1 MKHHVFS
8 SMPQPA
14 RHALSRFSLKG
25 LLHALVCLLALYTAV
40 PLLAQS
46 AGTGAIEGTVQDATG
61 AVVPN
66 ATVTAT
72 NVNTGVVTTR
82 STTSAGFYSVG
93 SLIPGT
99 YTVSVSAK
107 GFRTFV
113 QENLVVDQSHTSGL
127 NVPLTNGA
135 ASETVTVTEQPPAL
149 ETTNAALGGT
159 IENSEYTALPV
170 IISGLQ
176 QRDVTQFSN
185 LLPGAQVPPG
195 GRSSIIGGTAQ
206 RLGELYIDG
215 LPLTTVS
222 QQGDNRPVFNIVPL
236 EAIDSIQVITSGF
249 SAQYQG
255 AGLENYGTKSGG
267 NKYHGSVFE
276 YIRNTEFD
284 AWSFSAKPGGFNTVK
299 SVVNG
304 VVVSTPGPKTPEHQ
318 NEYGFTIGGP
328 VSIPKIFNGH
338 DRLFVFGTFDKFR
351 SSQGANPT
359 ASTLPSTLMRTGN
372 FQELLPTSAGGL
384 GNTSGV
390 NYPIYDPTTQA
401 SCTAHSTTGAC
412 RYQYGYGPGAANGAA
427 GNPVKNGAAI
437 NVVPA
442 SQLSPISQYL
452 EKFLPAPSIDTVGVI
467 QNNYVAGIPSGY
479 QNWIYSGRVD
489 YTMSDKN
496 RLSFLLTGGNR
507 HAVPYTSTTT
517 NFPVPYLVST
527 LSTVAGHY
535 AALEDTYTISTSLVN
550 QFKFG
555 FMNFGG
561 PPILN
566 PTNGITPYEIKTAG
580 VTGLPAGQAS
590 ENFPGVTFGGS
601 NAQGTWATPSTGS
614 TSVSETYTL
623 VDNLQWVKGNHAMTF
638 GFQYQALENNA
649 STADTGS
656 LPVNLNFSTNETGNV
671 SGTSFVSGTG
681 YSYASYIL
689 GAVGSTGV
697 TQQGF
702 SVLGGRFHPFS
713 PYFQDDWKITPKLTL
728 NLGMRWDY
736 FPTYNEV
743 LDRWSFLNPT
753 ITNPITGNPG
763 ALQFA
768 GDHGGSGI
776 SCGCRSPANSWKKNF
791 GPRFGFAYAVDS
803 KTVFRGAYALLYTHG
818 GGTGGAGGAGT
829 GTGQAGFNSAQ
840 TFTDNTNGPAF
851 YLNNNTAFAN
861 ANTNFGGPGY
871 VLPAVAPITAASQ
884 ALNTGFY
891 VTSAGAYSGAGT
903 SIAYAD
909 PYLSG
914 RSPELSFYNFGM
926 QKEIVKDITV
936 TANYVGTQTH
946 FLIAASNIRGLQS
959 GQIDPGYL
967 SSVGPVNC
975 GTPTAFSSCLTA
987 AATSANLAKIS
998 AAGVNLPVPYA
1009 SYTAAAALSSSAT
1022 VAHML
1027 TWMPQY
1033 NGTSDTWGAVANSNY
1048 NAFQLSVE
1056 KRMSH
1061 GLSMTVN
1068 YTFSKNIDDAGTIR
1082 SGYAIPAA
1090 ATSNG
1095 KAWSADHIDRSI
1107 SANNLPEMLTIF
1119 GVYKLPFGKGGI
1131 GRDHFITR
1139 AVASGWQLSEIYQYS
1154 SGLPLAVVAT
1164 CGTLQNVGQGQCMP
1178 DLNPNFNGSLR
1189 TADGWG
1195 AGATAANLATKS
1207 YLNGYINTAN
1217 ATNNP
1222 SALGLGV
1229 GGATCSATTG
1239 PFCNSNNL
1247 SIGNAPR
1254 IAPYGLR
1261 GQGIYRLAMTVSRN
1275 FDITDRLKFLF
1286 RVDCQ
1291 NVTNHTTFGNNAQN
1305 NQIGLNVSTSTFG
1318 TLNFA
1323 STDSRAFQF
1332 SGRISF

>member
-1 MKHHVFS
+1 MH
-8 SMPQPA
+8 PPA
-14 RHALSRFSLKG
+14 RRSIGRFRLLG
-25 LLHALVCLLALYTAV
+25 LLHALVCLLAFSTTAS
-40 PLLAQS
+40 LMAQS

-82 STTSAGFYSVG
+82 TTTSAGFYSIG
-93 SLIPGT
+93 PLIPGT
-99 YTVSVSAK
+99 YTVSVSAT

-113 QENLVVDQSHTSGL
+113 QENLIVDQSHTSGL
-127 NVPLTNGA
+127 NVPLTNGT

-159 IENSEYTALPV
+159 IENSEYTALPIV
-170 IISGLQ
+170 IAGLQ

-215 LPLTTVS
+215 LPLTTAS

-276 YIRNTEFD
+276 YIRNTAFD

-304 VVVSTPGPKTPEHQ
+304 TVVTLPGPKTPEHQ

-328 VSIPKIFNGH
+328 ISIPKVFNGH
-338 DRLFVFGTFDKFR
+338 DKLFFFATFDKFK

-359 ASTLPSTLMRTGN
+359 ASTLPSTLMRAGN

-384 GNTSGV
+384 GNTSGA

-412 RYQYGYGPGAANGAA
+412 RYQYGYGPGATNGAA
-427 GNPVKNGAAI
+427 GAPVRTSAPV
-437 NVVPA
+437 NVIPA

-452 EKFLPAPSIDTVGVI
+452 EKFLPAPSIDTTGVI

-489 YTMSDKN
+489 YAMSEKN
-496 RLSFLLTGGNR
+496 RISFLYTSGNR
-507 HAVPYTSTTT
+507 HAVPYTATTT

-535 AALEDTYTISTSLVN
+535 IALEDTYTISSSLVN

-555 FMNFGG
+555 YMYFGG
-561 PPILN
+561 PPIRN
-566 PTNGITPYEIKTAG
+566 PTNGITQYEIKTAG

-590 ENFPGVTFGGS
+590 ENFPGVIFGGS

-614 TSVSETYTL
+614 TSVSNTFTFTFI
-623 VDNLQWVKGNHAMTF
+623 DNVQWVKGNHAMTF
-638 GFQYQALENNA
+638 GFQYQALQNNA

-656 LPVNLNFSTNETGNV
+656 LPINLNFSTNDTGNV
-671 SGTSFVSGTG
+671 NGTAFVTGTG
-681 YSYASYIL
+681 YSYASYML
-689 GAVGSTGV
+689 GAVGSTSV
-697 TQQGF
+697 TQQSF
-702 SVLGGRFHPFS
+702 SVLGGRFHPIS
-713 PYFQDDWKITPKLTL
+713 PYVQDDWKITPKLTL
-728 NLGMRWDY
+728 NLGLRWDY
-736 FPTYNEV
+736 FPTYNET

-753 ITNPITGNPG
+753 VTNPVTGNPG

-768 GDHGGSGI
+768 GSRVGPGV
-776 SCGCRSPANSWKKNF
+776 SCLCRSPVNNWLKNF
-791 GPRFGFAYAVDS
+791 GPRVGFAYAPDAH
-803 KTVFRGAYALLYTHG
+803 TVFRGAYALLYTHG

-829 GTGQAGFNSAQ
+829 GTGQAGFNSVAS
-840 TFTDNTNGPAF
+840 FSDNVSGPAF
-851 YLNNNTAFAN
+851 YLNNNTAFSQAN
-861 ANTNFGGPGY
+861 ANFGGPGY
-871 VLPAVAPITAASQ
+871 TLAPVAPISAASQ
-884 ALNTGFY
+884 ALNVGYYVNGSGGF
-891 VTSAGAYSGAGT
+891 AGT
-903 SIAYAD
+903 GSGIAYAD
-909 PYLSG
+909 PYVGG
-914 RSPELSFYNFGM
+914 RSPEISFFNFGM
-926 QKEIVKDITV
+926 QKEVVKDLTV
-936 TANYVGTQTH
+936 TANYVGTQSH
-946 FLIAASNIRGLQS
+946 FLAGASNIRGLQS
-959 GQIDPGYL
+959 GQIDPRYL
-967 SSVGPVNC
+967 ALGSYLAKPATQANIN
-975 GTPTAFSSCLTA
+975 AA
-987 AATSANLAKIS
+987 QAATGIT
-998 AAGVNLPVPYA
+998 LPVPYA
-1009 SYTAAAALSSSAT
+1009 GYIAAAGLSTSAT
-1022 VAHML
+1022 IQHML

-1033 NGTSDTWGAVANSNY
+1033 AGTTDTWGTVANSNY

-1068 YTFSKNIDDAGTIR
+1068 YTYSRNIDDAGTAR
-1082 SGYAIPAA
+1082 SGWAIPAS
-1090 ATSNG
+1090 ATSDG
-1095 KAWSADHIDRSI
+1095 RAWAPDRIDRSL
-1107 SANNLPEMLTIF
+1107 SANNLPELLTIF

-1131 GRDHFITR
+1131 GKDSAIVR

-1154 SGLPLAVVAT
+1154 SGLPLAIVGT
-1164 CGTLQNVGQGQCMP
+1164 CNSTQNVGQGTCMP
-1178 DLNPNFNGSLR
+1178 DFNPNFQGNVR
-1189 TADGWG
+1189 TTDGWG
-1195 AGATAANLATKS
+1195 QGATAANLATKS
-1207 YLNGYINTAN
+1207 YLNGYI
-1217 ATNNP
+1217 P
-1222 SALGLGV
+1222 
-1229 GGATCSATTG
+1229 ATTSGSGTNGTAAVPCAASNG
-1239 PFCNSNNL
+1239 PFCNSRDY
-1247 SIGNAPR
+1247 SIGNLTR

-1261 GQGIYRLAMTVSRN
+1261 GQSPYRLAMTVSRT
-1275 FDITDRLKFLF
+1275 FDITDRWKFLF
-1286 RVDCQ
+1286 RADCQ

-1305 NQIGLNVSTSTFG
+1305 NQIGVNVNSSNFG